1 MEPHAG
7 FARRGGA
14 KWESSTTTI
23 GEDVMAKAR
32 KKARKAA
39 AKRPAKKARRTTARR
54 TTAKLKGRK
63 VAKPKAKR
71 AKARKQG
78 AIASAVQTV
87 TETFGLHNRLA
98 GRNTFE
104 D

>member
-1 MEPHAG
+1 
-7 FARRGGA
+7 
-14 KWESSTTTI
+14 
-23 GEDVMAKAR
+23 MAKAR
-32 KKARKAA
+32 KKTRKAA
-39 AKRPAKKARRTTARR
+39 AKRPAKKAKR

-63 VAKPKAKR
+63 VAK
-71 AKARKQG
+71 AKARSKPRRGKAPKQG

-87 TETFGLHNRLA
+87 TDALGLHKRLT